1 MTTTGDSIKQY
12 GWKATPERPMIGIQG
27 QPLNPDRFIA
37 ITRAR
42 LIARYKMHTNGPKT
56 DELETNH
63 PIRGHGKRIVSIAY
77 AGGEMR
83 IRKHGG
89 PTNREW
95 VSTRDFR
102 LRDGWLG
109 EVYEYL
115 DRWMDYHSIDMIA
128 KAPATFSPLT

>member
-1 MTTTGDSIKQY
+1 MTTDSIKQY
-12 GWKATPERPMIGIQG
+12 GWKATPERPTADL
-27 QPLNPDRFIA
+27 PSTPERFIA

-89 PTNREW
+89 QNNRQW
-95 VSTRDFR
+95 VSTRDFK
-102 LRDGWLG
+102 LRDGWLA

-115 DRWMDYHSIDMIA
+115 DKWLDYHSIDLVT
-128 KAPATFSPLT
+128 KAPRPISLDPLT

>member
-1 MTTTGDSIKQY
+1 MTTIGDSIKQQY
-12 GWKATPERPMIGIQG
+12 GWKATPERPTADL
-27 QPLNPDRFIA
+27 PPTPERFIA

-56 DELETNH
+56 DELETNA
-63 PIRGHGKRIVSIAY
+63 IVYSFGKRIVSIAY

-89 PTNREW
+89 VNNRQW
-95 VSTRDFR
+95 VDTRDFR
-102 LRDGWLG
+102 LRDGWLA

-115 DRWMDYHSIDMIA
+115 DGFLGYRSIDHIEG
-128 KAPATFSPLT
+128 APASIATVS